1 MQLLD
6 KIKQLMS
13 KYTFIIQ
20 QTKNKKIQVS
30 FYNIFF
36 IIETKNNNIENSYIK
51 NLKKKQIQGKS
62 KKRY

>member
-1 MQLLD
+1 
-6 KIKQLMS
+6 MS

-36 IIETKNNNIENSYIK
+36 IIETKNNNIENSDIK